1 MKLVRVLSVALA
13 AVFAVSLAS
22 CSAVS
27 GGSSDT
33 VVAATTD
40 SSSPSF
46 EMNGPESADADT
58 REVTRER
65 SVIRTG
71 NIVLEVESSSQAV
84 EDVTGIAQGLG
95 GTVISQSL
103 STHGGSTESGEA
115 TIQVPSDKIDA
126 AFTQLSEI
134 GTVQSQSQS
143 ADDVTEQHVDLDARV
158 KSLQSAVDRLSELM
172 AGATTT
178 SELLEAES
186 ALSERQQE
194 LDGLRAQLESLEG
207 QIDHATIW
215 ISVHEASALGAGGPK
230 NFAQAVELGLSS
242 IAAFAAGAV
251 IATGVALPW
260 LIAAVIIAAA
270 IVIPL
275 KLRRRRRSA
284 SAGTLE
290 KPFTSPA
297 NSAESVVDS
306 PER

>member
-1 MKLVRVLSVALA
+1 
-13 AVFAVSLAS
+13 
-22 CSAVS
+22 
-27 GGSSDT
+27 
-33 VVAATTD
+33 
-40 SSSPSF
+40 
-46 EMNGPESADADT
+46 MNGPESADADT

-95 GTVISQSL
+95 GTVVSQSL
-103 STHGGSTESGEA
+103 STHGGSMESGEA

-290 KPFTSPA
+290 KPFTSTA